1 MSTFK
6 SSEKIIA
13 APRSVVYARLSDLE
27 SFRSLA
33 DNIPESAQAQI
44 GNIKI
49 EGETITLNAK
59 PIGDISF
66 QVTKRVEN
74 ESIRLETVTSP
85 LPFCITVCLADDSE
99 TTTKAHVEIAIELN
113 PIIKPMLSKPIQ
125 EAAEKFAEL
134 VATIPYKS

>member
-13 APRSVVYARLSDLE
+13 APRSVVYARLTDLE

-113 PIIKPMLSKPIQ
+113 PIMSKPIQ

-134 VATIPYKS
+134 VATIPYKN